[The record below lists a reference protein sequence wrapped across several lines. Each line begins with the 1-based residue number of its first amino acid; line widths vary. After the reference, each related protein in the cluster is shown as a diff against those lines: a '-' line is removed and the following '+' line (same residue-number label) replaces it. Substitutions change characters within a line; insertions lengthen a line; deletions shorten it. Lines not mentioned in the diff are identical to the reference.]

1 MATQYGANLL
11 TDVHGGAE
19 GRFSLRNRRSLHKGT
34 FNIAL
39 SADMSDFEP
48 LTKRVALVSDAL
60 LLSHDRQAPYHEVRV
75 VRDSTGSS
83 SFMGRDDGVGGWAV
97 PDGPSV
103 VAEPE
108 EPAHIGIH
116 CPDMAEL
123 GAWMIQA
130 EPLMRQG
137 LVWYWPH
144 YSMHVNWARRDSE
157 PELQVLRV
165 SDYIIHNGR
174 HRLVD
179 PSESKPIKDRLIRP
193 ILEIELPF
201 IEGVSLG
208 DFSKIT
214 AGEFDSYKGF
224 RNFLRES
231 FLGMDEALNAEQ
243 THVELAKLRLQ
254 IENEVRAVRAEMSAI
269 QRKRTLAASGAVAS
283 TTAALLIAV
292 NGGVMEPVI
301 AALGLTG
308 AGTLWQALSAR
319 VENSP
324 RALQSGKWYYVWVL
338 SKKSTAMW

>member
-1 MATQYGANLL
+1 MAIQYGANLL

-19 GRFSLRNRRSLHKGT
+19 GRFSLRNRYRLHTGT
-34 FNIAL
+34 FNIGL
-39 SADMSDFEP
+39 SASMSDFEP
-48 LTKRVALVSDAL
+48 LTKRVSLVSDTL
-60 LLSHDRQAPYHEVRV
+60 LLSHSRQDPYHEVRV
-75 VRDSTGSS
+75 VNP
-83 SFMGRDDGVGGWAV
+83 MGPDISYFGVDEFGVMV
-97 PDGPSV
+97 PPEDPPV
-103 VAEPE
+103 RAEPE
-108 EPAHIGIH
+108 EPIHIGIH
-116 CPDMAEL
+116 CPDMAAL
-123 GAWMIQA
+123 GAWMIQS

-144 YSMHVNWARRDSE
+144 YSMQANQVQGDSE
-157 PELQVLRV
+157 QELQHLRV
-165 SDYIIHNGR
+165 SDYILHNGR

-231 FLGMDEALNAEQ
+231 FLGMDGALNAEQ
-243 THVELAKLRLQ
+243 THVELTKLRLQ
-254 IENEVRAVRAEMSAI
+254 IENEVRAVRAEMSTI
-269 QRKRTLAASGAVAS
+269 RRKQTLAASGAVAS
-283 TTAALLIAV
+283 STAALLIAV

-324 RALQSGKWYYVWVL
+324 RALQSGNWYYVWVL